1 LAKAEIQRI
10 NQPRIGPFDKL
21 RDRVLKL
28 SFIGIKTKSVFTLD
42 RRILICWLWPIKTI
56 VLPPAD

>member
-1 LAKAEIQRI
+1 LAKAKIQRI

-28 SFIGIKTKSVFTLD
+28 SFIGIKTKSFFTLD
-42 RRILICWLWPIKTI
+42 KQILIYWLWPIKTI